1 MIACY
6 SRGITRKGVMM
17 KEKREQPM
25 LRYFDFPL
33 IIILLGLMTVSILA
47 ISSAKFNEPLFV
59 QKQLIFYG
67 LGFAAIIV
75 IQFFD
80 YRHLK
85 RFSFW
90 LYGIGVVLLVLVRV
104 IGREEKGETRWLGI
118 GGFQFQPSDLM
129 KIFLIIALAKVMAD
143 LNEAPIRS
151 WKSLGK
157 IFGLFIVPFAFV
169 VQGDLG
175 TAIIMMAIFASM
187 LLVAG
192 LDWRILV
199 TCVLIVVLAIGSVFY
214 VYFNHTDMLE
224 KVLKPHQ
231 FQRIQ
236 TFVEP
241 TADISA
247 KGYQVYQGTVAIG
260 SGGLMGKGFREGT
273 QVQGRWVP
281 ESHNDFVF
289 TVIGE
294 EYGFIGVSVLICLFI
309 FLIYRMVLIALS
321 SNDFFGSYIVAGVI
335 GMLVFQVFQNIGM
348 TIGLMPVTGINLP
361 FISYGGTSLL
371 SVMIAVGLVINVGMR
386 RNKPFY
392 YDAVDK

>member
-33 IIILLGLMTVSILA
+33 IIILLGLMAVSILA
-47 ISSAKFNEPLFV
+47 ISSAKFNEPSFV

>member
-1 MIACY
+1 
-6 SRGITRKGVMM
+6 MM

-33 IIILLGLMTVSILA
+33 IIILLGLMAVSILA
-47 ISSAKFNEPLFV
+47 ISSAKFNEPSFV

>member
-1 MIACY
+1 
-6 SRGITRKGVMM
+6 M

-33 IIILLGLMTVSILA
+33 IIILLGLMAVSILA
-47 ISSAKFNEPLFV
+47 ISSAKFNEPSFV